1 MQNILHH
8 LLKAPPKTHYG
19 YYVSKAKLGQHSFG
33 IEIVQS
39 ITHCCRSTS
48 YTMAMGFTDQQLRI
62 LDILPRVSA
71 ALSIFGSS
79 FIIYQ
84 VLKNTK
90 KREMVYH
97 RQMLILSCTDFLY
110 SAVWFVGSWPAPA
123 SGWCT
128 ANAFLGLLTAVP
140 QAMFNAAMCLYYLFT
155 IRYKWSEVQM
165 RRLQPLLLVFPI
177 VWGLVSAILPLSAGM
192 INPGINGACFAS
204 KAPSGCSGTD
214 CIPAEHYYDLFSS
227 IALYVPLWTSFA
239 VALVSMFSV
248 YITVSKDAQ
257 NDSADEAPVGFLWF
271 AQREAGQ
278 DGSGRTRS
286 RRMARQ
292 AFWYL
297 VNFFMTYVF
306 STVVVIIRMSGS
318 DVPFAL
324 TSLSYLFSPLQGFG
338 NAIIY
343 MRPRYLRNREKNPE
357 MSHWQAIFTEDEYDH
372 RLGARA
378 MRSTMRGQGRQSF
391 LGSFFF
397 REGSFFF
404 REKSRSEETGVMAPA
419 DSNKEISNE
428 PDVEAKLGSINEEE
442 KQEEA

>member
-1 MQNILHH
+1 
-8 LLKAPPKTHYG
+8 
-19 YYVSKAKLGQHSFG
+19 
-33 IEIVQS
+33 
-39 ITHCCRSTS
+39 
-48 YTMAMGFTDQQLRI
+48 
-62 LDILPRVSA
+62 
-71 ALSIFGSS
+71 
-79 FIIYQ
+79 
-84 VLKNTK
+84 
-90 KREMVYH
+90 MVYH

-318 DVPFAL
+318 DVQFAL

-357 MSHWQAIFTEDEYDH
+357 MSYWQAIFAEDEYDH

-391 LGSFFF
+391 L
-397 REGSFFF
+397 GSFFF